1 MKTVDEKPTDTVQIN
16 AIMLRSQRELLK
28 SKAAAAN
35 MNVSQFLQKLITDA
49 TVISKPDLSV
59 DIQKTNGW
67 LGRINSNLNMLAK
80 SSNIFKEKTL
90 VDVLLMR
97 LSFIQEE
104 VNEVVKFTSDLR
116 AQGYGKRRKAR
127 SGKKPKVTA

>member
-49 TVISKPDLSV
+49 TVISKPDLSA